1 MSFILSARQRG
12 ARAVNTV
19 SHFDGHWKK
28 SIQLKKNPKKQ
39 TNQVWPIEACMRND
53 EYRFIHIELLPNL
66 NY

>member
-1 MSFILSARQRG
+1 MVRVQWTQWAILMG
-12 ARAVNTV
+12 IE
-19 SHFDGHWKK
+19 K
-28 SIQLKKNPKKQ
+28 SIQLKKQTKKQ